1 MAAKSKSREQSRKRV
16 AAKATKPAAAP
27 AAAAPTLQ
35 NPFLSDVRELRRRA
49 RRHIDKGAVTSSYL
63 ADRRQVIDVLNEAL
77 ATEIVCVLR
86 YKRHYYA
93 ASGIHAKSVAEEF
106 LEHAN
111 EEQGHADRIAE
122 RITQLEGSPNFDPE
136 GLLTRSHSQY
146 VEGKSLVDMIKEDLV
161 AERIAIESYSEIV
174 RFLGDRDITSRKLM
188 EDILGN
194 EEEHAKDLNDLL
206 ATLDPRRS
214 G

>member
-1 MAAKSKSREQSRKRV
+1 MAAKSKIKKPMGKR
-16 AAKATKPAAAP
+16 AEAKPAK
-27 AAAAPTLQ
+27 AAAAES
-35 NPFLSDVRELRRRA
+35 PFLSDVEELRRRA
-49 RRHIDKGAVTSSYL
+49 RRHIDDGAVTSSYL
-63 ADRRQVIDVLNEAL
+63 ADRKQVIEVLNQAL

-122 RITQLEGSPNFDPE
+122 RITQLEGSPNFDPQ
-136 GLLTRSHSQY
+136 GLLTRAHSQY
-146 VEGKSLVDMIKEDLV
+146 VEGKSLVDMIKEDLI

-206 ATLDPRRS
+206 ATLDPRR